1 MSNPSHEEMLRKVM
15 GEVTDKL
22 TGDLRDVLAKTL
34 SQTLEQQI
42 SSALTQALLES
53 EVYRRISSDLRT
65 GLQRIYKEISAASTG
80 SALPVE
86 AVPDKA
92 RADKLFHEASE
103 QLSAVLTQTEQA
115 TVTILEVVER
125 NMDLQLEAE
134 DLFAKMN
141 SSKDETERKRLEEIN
156 KTLGDDLNTIM
167 LSLSFQDLTGQRI
180 KRAVSALKE
189 IESTVVELYLST
201 GLLLQ
206 SYVESPDKT
215 LEEIEEETR
224 KKVSTLKSGSVIDSS
239 LKGPADASQKQID
252 DLLSQLG
259 M

>member
-1 MSNPSHEEMLRKVM
+1 MSNPSQEELLRKVM

-22 TGDLRDVLAKTL
+22 TVDLRDVLSKTL

-53 EVYRRISSDLRT
+53 EVYRRISSDMRS
-65 GLQRIYKEISAASTG
+65 GLQRIYKEISAAS
-80 SALPVE
+80 SSNAEV
-86 AVPDKA
+86 VPDKA
-92 RADKLFHEASE
+92 HADKLFHEASE

-115 TVTILEVVER
+115 TVTILEVIER
-125 NMDLQLEAE
+125 NMDLQMEAE
-134 DLFAKMN
+134 ELLSRVKTRTV
-141 SSKDETERKRLEEIN
+141 KKERQRLEEIN
-156 KTLGDDLNTIM
+156 RTLGEDLNTIM

-206 SYVESPDKT
+206 SYEESPDKT

-224 KKVSTLKSGSVIDSS
+224 RKVSTLKSGSVIDSS
-239 LKGPADASQKQID
+239 LKGPADSSQRQID